1 MLTLEQMQGGQT
13 ELLPGDAR
21 RLTERIRLIAGT
33 VADNMQKLR
42 ELVDQARS
50 GNAHAVLG
58 YASWTAYITDLFGD
72 EPLRLARDVRQ
83 ELVAELASQGMSTR
97 AIAPIVGVDQATV
110 TRDIARG
117 DANASPAPAPLDSP
131 MVVDEATGEIL
142 DDEPEQVTVTEHTE
156 TVKTKT
162 VTGLD
167 GKTYQKPSPS
177 EPRRRPLTDQSRTA
191 GWDLTKAVERIE
203 RIRAD
208 DRFGRNKDEVAT
220 HLRSHLQNAI
230 EVCQDLLDEL
240 NS

>member
-1 MLTLEQMQGGQT
+1 MLTLEQVQAGQT

-21 RLTERIRLIAGT
+21 RLTERIRLIAGA

-97 AIAPIVGVDQATV
+97 AIAPIVGVDNKTV
-110 TRDIARG
+110 HRDIAAV
-117 DANASPAPAPLDSP
+117 ANATPAPAPLDPP

-142 DDEPEQVTVTEHTE
+142 DDEPEQVTATEHTE

-167 GKTYQKPSPS
+167 GKTYQKATPS
-177 EPRRRPLTDQSRTA
+177 EPRRKSITDEA
-191 GWDLTKAVERIE
+191 YKANLALFAAVERI
-203 RIRAD
+203 RSIAD
-208 DRFGRNKDEVAT
+208 DDRYARNKADILAA
-220 HLRSHLQNAI
+220 LQPSIGLALETLPGLTAI
-230 EVCQDLLDEL
+230 ER
-240 NS
+240 N